1 MPLMLDTPTDAEL
14 STLVEIWEAA
24 VRATHHFLPESDLQ
38 VIKPLLRGQYFPAV
52 QLTCARNESGQI
64 LGFVG
69 TAEGLVEM
77 LFVDPAYHG
86 QGVGKRLMLY
96 AINEL
101 GATRV
106 DVNEQNTQAVGFYQ
120 HLGFVV
126 TDRSRLDGGGRPF
139 PILHMKLAA
148 S

>member
-1 MPLMLDTPTDAEL
+1 MAWNRPTLAEL
-14 STLVEIWEAA
+14 IARV
-24 VRATHHFLPESDLQ
+24 ESDFST
-38 VIKPLLRGQYFPAV
+38 KF
-52 QLTCARNESGQI
+52 
-64 LGFVG
+64 FG
-69 TAEGLVEM
+69 TAAALRRGVLRV
-77 LFVDPAYHG
+77 LARVWAGGVYLLHLYPAGKNDQGFAYLAGADQLDCHG
-86 QGVGKRLMLY
+86 QGVGKRLMRH
-96 AINEL
+96 AIDVL

-106 DVNEQNTQAVGFYQ
+106 DVNEQNPQAVGFYQ